1 METFSMS
8 YQSLCY
14 LGSTQI
20 AASDFRGVCSLGREP
35 TSLSRLLSEQLLLT
49 GRGKCC
55 SAVQE
60 EEEEEEGGKES
71 SLFCLTLSDHRKSV
85 QTPLLGMTKSS

>member
-14 LGSTQI
+14 LGSTQR
-20 AASDFRGVCSLGREP
+20 AASDCRGVYSLGREP

-60 EEEEEEGGKES
+60 EEEGGGKES
-71 SLFCLTLSDHRKSV
+71 SLFCLTLSDHRKRV